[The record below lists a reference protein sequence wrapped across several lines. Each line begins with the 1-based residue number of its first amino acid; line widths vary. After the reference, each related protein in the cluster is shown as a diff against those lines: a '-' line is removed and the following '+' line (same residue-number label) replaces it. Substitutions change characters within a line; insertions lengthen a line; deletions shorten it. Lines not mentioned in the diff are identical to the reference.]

1 MAYLVL
7 ALSAFLALSAA
18 TALRPGRRGLFAALA
33 FPVGWAAGELAGQAL
48 VVEAVLIALLHWW
61 GWPRTDGLGEVVIA
75 LAALV
80 AVENLALLAISFR
93 SRTVVRRALEGA
105 PDRALAL
112 PGSAEDRFGTW
123 WRTALQFSPHPR
135 GMEIHRDLAYGKHP
149 RNRLDVWRLPD
160 AGPGAPVV
168 LYLHGGAWTFG
179 DKREQGRPMLHEFVA
194 HGWVAVTPNY
204 RLAPRDPWPAPM
216 QDAVAALAWVKR
228 EIESHGGDPDR
239 VVVSGG
245 SAGGH
250 LAALVGLA
258 GADPAWRPEGVG
270 DEVDLSVR
278 AVLSYYGVLE
288 MTGDEDH
295 WNGLGEGLVHLLERR
310 VVQLPYEGHED
321 LYRSISPME
330 RIGRDAPT
338 FLVVQGTND
347 TLVDYRVARAFVTRF
362 RASAF
367 APCYHVELPFT
378 QHAFDVT
385 ASPRTS
391 ATTRAALAVATA
403 AVATAGPVPPE
414 LAASYQA
421 PPTVLEVELDG
432 RRVGALE
439 ALTALGPYVVVT
451 PDNPYSVP
459 TPPEANARRRVEMA
473 ASLAALGLDAR
484 RTRASDPT
492 GDWPSEEGFALAG
505 LSREDAAALSRAW
518 GQYAFYEVTGEGVCV
533 RDAARGARI

>member
-7 ALSAFLALSAA
+7 ALSAFLAISGA

-48 VVEAVLIALLHWW
+48 VAEALLIALLHWW
-61 GWPRTDGLGEVVIA
+61 GWPRTEGLGEAVIA
-75 LAALV
+75 LAVLV
-80 AVENLALLAISFR
+80 VVENLALVVISFR
-93 SRTVVRRALEGA
+93 ARSVVARGIEGA
-105 PDRALAL
+105 ADRALRF
-112 PGSAEDRFGTW
+112 PRPDEDRFGTW
-123 WRTALQFSPHPR
+123 WRTALQFSAHPR
-135 GMEIHRDLAYGKHP
+135 GMELHRDLAYGEHP
-149 RNRLDVWRLPD
+149 RNRLDVWRLPE
-160 AGPGAPVV
+160 AGAGAPVI

-179 DKREQGRPMLHEFVA
+179 DKRDQGRPMLHEFVA
-194 HGWVAVTPNY
+194 QGWVAVTPNY
-204 RLAPRDPWPAPM
+204 RLAPHDPWPAPM
-216 QDAVAALAWVKR
+216 LDAVAALAWVKG
-228 EIESHGGDPDR
+228 EISRYGGDPER
-239 VVVSGG
+239 VVVAGG

-295 WNGLGEGLVHLLERR
+295 WHGLGEGLVRLLERR
-310 VVQLPYEGHED
+310 VVQRPYRGHED

-347 TLVDYRVARAFVTRF
+347 TLVDYRVARGFVARF

-391 ATTRAALAVATA
+391 ATTRAAIAVASSAVATHE
-403 AVATAGPVPPE
+403 PPPPE
-414 LAASYQA
+414 VVASYRV
-421 PPTVLEVELDG
+421 PPTVLEVALAG
-432 RRVGALE
+432 RYVSALE
-439 ALTALGPYVVVT
+439 AAAALGPYVVVT
-451 PDNPYSVP
+451 PDNPYSEP
-459 TPPEANARRRVEMA
+459 TPPEVNVRRRAEMA
-473 ASLAALGLDAR
+473 LSLTRLGITAHPS
-484 RTRASDPT
+484 RASDPT
-492 GDWPSEEGFALAG
+492 GEWISEEGFALAG
-505 LSREDAAALSRAW
+505 LAPSDAAALSRAW
-518 GQYAFYEVTGEGVCV
+518 GQYAYYEVTGEGVAV
-533 RDAARGARI
+533 RDATTGARL

>member
-7 ALSAFLALSAA
+7 ALSAFLALSGA

-48 VVEAVLIALLHWW
+48 VVEALLIALLHWW
-61 GWPRTDGLGEVVIA
+61 GWPRTDGLGEAVIA

-80 AVENLALLAISFR
+80 AAENLALVAISFR
-93 SRTVVRRALEGA
+93 SRSVVARAIEGA

-112 PGSAEDRFGTW
+112 ARPGEDRFGTW

-135 GMEIHRDLAYGKHP
+135 GMEIHRDLAYGAHP

-194 HGWVAVTPNY
+194 QGWVAVTPNY

-216 QDAVAALAWVKR
+216 QDAVAALAWVKG
-228 EIESHGGDPDR
+228 EIARYGGDPER
-239 VVVSGG
+239 VVVAGG

-258 GADPAWRPEGVG
+258 GADPAWRPAGVG
-270 DEVDLSVR
+270 DELDLAVR

-295 WNGLGEGLVHLLERR
+295 WHGLGEGLVRLLEHR
-310 VVQLPYEGHED
+310 VVQLPYAGHED

-347 TLVDYRVARAFVTRF
+347 TLVDYRVARGFVARF

-403 AVATAGPVPPE
+403 AVATREPTPPA
-414 LAASYQA
+414 LAASYQV
-421 PPTVLEVELDG
+421 PPTVLEVDLAG
-432 RRVGALE
+432 RYVGALE
-439 ALTALGPYVVVT
+439 AASVLGPYVVVT
-451 PDNPYSVP
+451 PDNPRSVP
-459 TPPEANARRRVEMA
+459 TPPEVNARRRAEMA
-473 ASLAALGLDAR
+473 GSLAGLGLVAHP
-484 RTRASDPT
+484 TRASDPT
-492 GDWPSEEGFALAG
+492 GAWPSEEGFALSG
-505 LSREDAAALSRAW
+505 LGPREATALSRAW
-518 GQYAFYEVTGEGVCV
+518 GQYAYYEVTGEGVAV
-533 RDAARGARI
+533 RDAATGARL

>member
-1 MAYLVL
+1 MAYLIV

-18 TALRPGRRGLFAALA
+18 TALRPGRRGVFAALA

-48 VVEAVLIALLHWW
+48 VVEAALVALLHWW
-61 GWPRTDGLGEVVIA
+61 GWPRTDGLGELVIA
-75 LAALV
+75 LAVLV
-80 AVENLALLAISFR
+80 AVENLALLALSLR
-93 SRTVVRRALEGA
+93 ARVVVRRAIEAA
-105 PDRALAL
+105 PDRALELAR
-112 PGSAEDRFGTW
+112 PGEDRFGTW

-135 GMEIHRDLAYGKHP
+135 GMEIHRDLTYGAHP
-149 RNRLDVWRLPD
+149 RNRLDVWRLPEV
-160 AGPGAPVV
+160 GPGAPVV

-194 HGWVAVTPNY
+194 QGWVAVTPNY

-216 QDAVAALAWVKR
+216 QDAVAALVWVKR
-228 EIESHGGDPDR
+228 EIARYGGDPER

-258 GADPAWRPEGVG
+258 GADPAWRPPGVG
-270 DEVDLSVR
+270 DEVDLAVR

-295 WNGLGEGLVHLLERR
+295 WHGLGEGLVRLLERR
-310 VVQLPYEGHED
+310 VVQLPYPGHED
-321 LYRSISPME
+321 LYRSISPLE
-330 RIGRDAPT
+330 RITRDAPT

-347 TLVDYRVARAFVTRF
+347 TLVDYRVARAFVARF
-362 RASAF
+362 RAVAF

-403 AVATAGPVPPE
+403 AVTPRAPTPPE
-414 LAASYQA
+414 LAASYQS
-421 PPTVLEVELDG
+421 PPTVLEVDLGG
-432 RRVGALE
+432 RVVGALE
-439 ALTALGPYVVVT
+439 AAAVLGPYVVVT
-451 PDNPYSVP
+451 PDNPLSVA
-459 TPPEANARRRVEMA
+459 TPPDENARRRAEMA
-473 ASLAALGLDAR
+473 AALAALGLSAR
-484 RTRASDPT
+484 PTRATDPS
-492 GDWPSEEGFALAG
+492 GRWPSEEGFALVG
-505 LSREDAAALSRAW
+505 MDREDAAALARAW
-518 GQYAFYEVTGEGVCV
+518 GQYAFYEVSGEGVAV
-533 RDAARGARI
+533 RDALTGARA

>member
-1 MAYLVL
+1 MAYVVL

-18 TALRPGRRGLFAALA
+18 TALRPGRRGVFAALA

-48 VVEAVLIALLHWW
+48 VVEAVLVALLHWW
-61 GWPRTDGLGEVVIA
+61 GWPRTSGLGEAVIA

-80 AVENLALLAISFR
+80 AAENLALVAISFR
-93 SRTVVRRALEGA
+93 SRTVVRRAFERA
-105 PDRALAL
+105 PDRVLAL
-112 PGSAEDRFGTW
+112 PAPGEDRFGTW

-135 GMEIHRDLAYGKHP
+135 GMVIERDLVYGEHR
-149 RNRLDVWRLPD
+149 RNRLDVWYLPD

-194 HGWVAVTPNY
+194 RGWVVVTPNY

-228 EIESHGGDPDR
+228 EIASHGGDPER

-258 GADPAWRPEGVG
+258 AADPAWRPDGVDDG
-270 DEVDLSVR
+270 VDLSVR

-295 WNGLGEGLVHLLERR
+295 WHGLGWGIRRLLEHR
-310 VVQLPYEGHED
+310 VVQLPYAGHED
-321 LYRSISPME
+321 LYRSISPLE
-330 RIGRDAPT
+330 RITRDAPP
-338 FLVVQGTND
+338 FLVVQGTGD
-347 TLVDYRVARAFVTRF
+347 TLVDYRVARAFVARF

-403 AVATAGPVPPE
+403 AVATRGPTPPE
-414 LAASYQA
+414 LAATYQA
-421 PPTVLEVELDG
+421 PPTVLEVELAG
-432 RRVGALE
+432 RYLGALE
-439 ALTALGPYVVVT
+439 AAAALGPYVVVT

-459 TPPEANARRRVEMA
+459 TPPEANARRRAEMA

-484 RTRASDPT
+484 RTRAADPT
-492 GDWPSEEGFALAG
+492 GAWPSEVGFALAG
-505 LSREDAAALSRAW
+505 LSRRDAAALSRAW
-518 GQYAFYEVTGEGVCV
+518 GQYAFYEVTGEGVAV
-533 RDAARGARI
+533 RDAATGARV

>member
-18 TALRPGRRGLFAALA
+18 TALRPGRRGVFAALA

-48 VVEAVLIALLHWW
+48 VVEAALVALLHWW

-75 LAALV
+75 LAVLV
-80 AVENLALLAISFR
+80 GAENLALLAISFR
-93 SRTVVRRALEGA
+93 ARSVVRRAIEGA

-112 PGSAEDRFGTW
+112 ADPGEEAFGTW
-123 WRTALQFSPHPR
+123 WRTALQFSAHPR
-135 GMEIHRDLAYGKHP
+135 GMEIHRDLVYGEHP
-149 RNRLDVWRLPD
+149 RNRLDVWRRPD

-194 HGWVAVTPNY
+194 RGWVAVTPNY

-216 QDAVAALAWVKR
+216 VDAVAALAWVKR
-228 EIESHGGDPDR
+228 EIATYGGDPER

-258 GADPAWRPEGVG
+258 GGDPAWRPEGLG

-310 VVQLPYEGHED
+310 VVQLPYEGHEA
-321 LYRSISPME
+321 LYRSLSPLE
-330 RIGRDAPT
+330 RITRDAPT

-347 TLVDYRVARAFVTRF
+347 TLVDYRVARAFVARF
-362 RASAF
+362 RATAF

-403 AVATAGPVPPE
+403 AAAVRTPTPPE

-421 PPTVLEVELDG
+421 PPTRLEVDLEG
-432 RRVGALE
+432 RYVGALE
-439 ALTALGPYVVVT
+439 AAGALGPYVVVT
-451 PDNPYSVP
+451 PDNPLSVA
-459 TPPEANARRRVEMA
+459 TPPAANARRRAEMA
-473 ASLAALGLDAR
+473 AALAVLGLRAR
-484 RTRASDPT
+484 ATRASDPT
-492 GDWPSEEGFALAG
+492 GDWPSEEGFAIAG
-505 LSREDAAALSRAW
+505 LSRDDAVALSRAW
-518 GQYAFYEVTGEGVCV
+518 GQYAFYEVTGEGVAV
-533 RDAARGARI
+533 RDALTGARI